1 MAGDCLARWGR
12 FRATSS
18 LFLLPSP
25 CQRPG
30 LVADG
35 RPLRETGQPP
45 AAATNPHQKNPLEK
59 GAVLHHTF
67 SHCSASLPGLPAF
80 HLPPIPSKTQIWS
93 PHYLTQNPHPE
104 GSGTWPV
111 VKPESPGKFWSK
123 DVNQSLL
130 VMLLAAISHEGN
142 GLQTP

>member
-45 AAATNPHQKNPLEK
+45 RRCNQPPPKESSGKRCCPAPHLQPLLSISPRPPCFPPPSHPFQNPDLVP
-59 GAVLHHTF
+59 
-67 SHCSASLPGLPAF
+67 SLPDSES
-80 HLPPIPSKTQIWS
+80 PPRGVWNLACGQ
-93 PHYLTQNPHPE
+93 
-104 GSGTWPV
+104 
-111 VKPESPGKFWSK
+111 PESPGKFWSK
-123 DVNQSLL
+123 DMNQSLL